1 MTTTWPMTANA
12 PPFEVTHPDA
22 AALRAPLL
30 DLWQRNLPTA
40 AEHRFD
46 WLYGSGRS
54 QAWLLGER
62 DASPMGAAGLMRR
75 RTAVEGAVVEGGSP
89 IDLNVDQAQRSVGPA
104 LTLVRTI
111 INAADGDGRAILYG
125 MPNRSATAVMKR
137 AGYREIG
144 EFSSWTKLL
153 RTEPTLRGKLRSP
166 LASRLCAPLLD
177 KALQWSSAEWRTR
190 LPANAV
196 AQDVS
201 RFDGRFDALWLR
213 AIARFDVIG
222 ERTENYLSWRFTQCP
237 DLNYQIFTLASRVT
251 NELLGYVVWYADEG
265 AVSIS
270 DLLAVDDRSTS
281 LLLAEFSRRTRRD
294 GMAAIRLDCFGSTRF
309 YRLLKLAGFHRRQ
322 NRHPVLCRFGG
333 EVREQTQAGTN
344 WFLTMA
350 DSDTD
355 V

>member
-1 MTTTWPMTANA
+1 MSTAWPTTATA
-12 PPFEVTHPDA
+12 PPLEVTHPDA
-22 AALRAPLL
+22 ASLRTALL
-30 DLWQRNLPTA
+30 DLWRRNLPTA

-54 QAWLLGER
+54 RAWLLGEQ
-62 DASPMGAAGLMRR
+62 DAPPMGAAGLLFR
-75 RTAVEGAVVEGGSP
+75 RTAVEGAVVDGGAP
-89 IDLNVDQAQRSVGPA
+89 IDLNVDQTQRSVGPA

-153 RTEPTLRGKLRSP
+153 RTEQKLRDKLRLS
-166 LASRLCAPLLD
+166 LASRLVAPLLD
-177 KALQWSSAEWRTR
+177 KILGWSSAEWRTR
-190 LPANAV
+190 LPANVV
-196 AQDVS
+196 ARDVS
-201 RFDGRFDALWLR
+201 RFDDRFDALWLR
-213 AIARFDVIG
+213 TLDRFDVIG
-222 ERTENYLSWRFTQCP
+222 ERTESYLNWRFTQCP
-237 DLNYQIFTLASRVT
+237 DLNYQIFTLADRVT
-251 NELLGYVVWYADEG
+251 NELLGYVVWYVDEG
-265 AVSIS
+265 GVSIS
-270 DLLAVDDRSTS
+270 DLLAVDAPTT
-281 LLLAEFSRRTRRD
+281 LLLFAAFSRRTRRTE
-294 GMAAIRLDCFGSTRF
+294 ASAIRLDCFGSTSF
-309 YRLLKLAGFHRRQ
+309 YRLLQSAGFHRRQ

-333 EVREQTQAGTN
+333 EVREQTRSGAN

>member
-1 MTTTWPMTANA
+1 MSTTWPTTANA
-12 PPFEVTHPDA
+12 PPFEVTHPETA
-22 AALRAPLL
+22 SLRAPLL
-30 DLWQRNLPTA
+30 DLWRRNLPTA

-54 QAWLLGER
+54 RAWLLKEQN
-62 DASPMGAAGLMRR
+62 ALPIGAAGLLLR
-75 RTAVEGAVVEGGSP
+75 RTAVEATVVEGGSP
-89 IDLNVDQAQRSVGPA
+89 IDLNVDQTQRSIGPA
-104 LTLVRTI
+104 LALVRAIT
-111 INAADGDGRAILYG
+111 NAADSDGRSILFG
-125 MPNRSATAVMKR
+125 MPNHSATAVMKR

-153 RTEPTLRGKLRSP
+153 RTERLLRGKLRSS
-166 LASRLCAPLLD
+166 LASRLVAPLLD
-177 KALQWSSAEWRTR
+177 NALQLSSVEWRTR
-190 LPANAV
+190 LPADVIAC
-196 AQDVS
+196 DVS
-201 RFDGRFDALWLR
+201 CFDGRFDALWLR
-213 AIARFDVIG
+213 TIERFDVIG
-222 ERTENYLSWRFTQCP
+222 ERTESYLNWRFTQCP

-251 NELLGYVVWYADEG
+251 NELLGYVVWYADDG

-270 DLLAVDDRSTS
+270 DLLAVDDHTTT

-294 GMAAIRLDCFGSTRF
+294 GASAIRLDCFGAAGF
-309 YRLLKLAGFHRRQ
+309 YRLLKSAGFYRRK

-333 EVREQTQAGTN
+333 EVREQTRTGTN

>member
-1 MTTTWPMTANA
+1 MSTTWPTTATA
-12 PPFEVTHPDA
+12 PPFEVTHPDTA
-22 AALRAPLL
+22 SLREPLL
-30 DLWQRNLPTA
+30 DLWRRNLPTA

-54 QAWLLGER
+54 RAWMLSEQNAL
-62 DASPMGAAGLMRR
+62 PVGAAGLLRR
-75 RTAVEGAVVEGGSP
+75 RTAVEGNVVEGGAP
-89 IDLNVDQAQRSVGPA
+89 IDLNVDQAQRSIGPA
-104 LTLVRTI
+104 LTLARTI
-111 INAADGDGRAILYG
+111 INAADGDGLAILYG

-144 EFSSWTKLL
+144 EFSAWTKLL
-153 RTEPTLRGKLRSP
+153 RTEPTLRSKLRSS

-190 LPANAV
+190 LPANVV
-196 AQDVS
+196 AKDES
-201 RFDGRFDALWLR
+201 RFDDRFDALWLR
-213 AIARFDVIG
+213 TAEQFDVIG
-222 ERTENYLSWRFTQCP
+222 ERTESYLSWRFTQCP
-237 DLNYQIFTLASRVT
+237 DLNYQIFTLADRVT

-265 AVSIS
+265 GVSIS

-281 LLLAEFSRRTRRD
+281 LLLADFTRRARRD
-294 GMAAIRLDCFGSTRF
+294 GMAAIRLDCYGSTRF
-309 YRLLKLAGFHRRQ
+309 YRLLQLAGFHRRQ